1 MPSLP
6 IFPANESKVIPEK
19 VYDRIW
25 VKQIIIHAPDPNG
38 EVRGN
43 VKLTKYGMF
52 PTGEQD
58 ENGNNTFLAETWD
71 ESNDIWIKVEDML
84 QKSEEDSDMNMAL
97 QALLAYVYKL
107 GVMEGV
113 ITNPNPTTTPAPTTT
128 TSTTTTTE
136 EPAPTTTTTTT
147 IEPVPT
153 TTPAP

>member
-6 IFPANESKVIPEK
+6 IFPANESTVIPEK

-43 VKLTKYGMF
+43 VELTKYGMF

>member
-6 IFPANESKVIPEK
+6 IFPANESTVIPEK

>member
-6 IFPANESKVIPEK
+6 IFPANESTVIPEK

-113 ITNPNPTTTPAPTTT
+113 ITNPNPTTTPAPVTT

-147 IEPVPT
+147 VEPVPT